1 MSEKFCLRWNDF
13 ETNVSQAFGQL
24 RNEEYLHD
32 VTLVCDDNKQVS
44 AHRLVLSVCSEFFKT
59 LFEKNKTHPNPLICL
74 VGINSG
80 ELQNI
85 LDYMYNGETKIFQ
98 ENIHQ
103 FLFTAKRFQIKGL
116 LQDATETNKDLN
128 SVKTEEV
135 PDQFEEDATFNQFNT
150 VLNER
155 WNFNAEGVKDV
166 NEQTDEFIETLSDGS
181 LRCTQC
187 GKIISKGKSFSRRN
201 MRNHVETHIEGLAFS
216 CPACDKTFRSKNAL
230 NIHKTRHHR

>member
-74 VGINSG
+74 MGINSG

-116 LQDATETNKDLN
+116 LQDTTEKNKDN
-128 SVKTEEV
+128 
-135 PDQFEEDATFNQFNT
+135 
-150 VLNER
+150 
-155 WNFNAEGVKDV
+155 
-166 NEQTDEFIETLSDGS
+166 
-181 LRCTQC
+181 
-187 GKIISKGKSFSRRN
+187 
-201 MRNHVETHIEGLAFS
+201 
-216 CPACDKTFRSKNAL
+216 
-230 NIHKTRHHR
+230 